1 MSEELNK
8 NEKRF
13 TQEWMK
19 YNWNSNWGESMT
31 IGFLL
36 GLLERFYI
44 SIKRRQAYNVGA
56 GEKEEEES
64 K

>member
-8 NEKRF
+8 DEKRF
-13 TQEWMK
+13 VQEWVK
-19 YNWNSNWGESMT
+19 YNWNDNWGESMT

-44 SIKRRQAYNVGA
+44 STKRRQISETEARK
-56 GEKEEEES
+56 KE
-64 K
+64 